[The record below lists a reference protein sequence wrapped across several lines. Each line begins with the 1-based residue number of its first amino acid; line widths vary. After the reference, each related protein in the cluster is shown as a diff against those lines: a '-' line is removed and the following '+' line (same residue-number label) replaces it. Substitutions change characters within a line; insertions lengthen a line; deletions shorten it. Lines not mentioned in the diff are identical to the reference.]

1 MGGAL
6 YTRQRSS
13 ACGYLPLNGDDM
25 FDPSAPHII
34 ILLIVV
40 LLLFGSSRLPGAA
53 NALGKSM
60 HIFKRSVHGQDEN
73 GQPFDKDAA
82 PLPAQTPAAPQAALP
97 VAASQ
102 APAFTPSYDGVNQQQ
117 LADLQRQ
124 VQELQRQNVGVQDS
138 VPSGTSA
145 PAPEAQP
152 SQQPF

>member
-6 YTRQRSS
+6 YTRQERS

-34 ILLIVV
+34 ILLVVV

-53 NALGKSM
+53 NALGRSM
-60 HIFKRSVHGQDEN
+60 NIFKKSVQGQDEH
-73 GQPFDKDAA
+73 GQPLDQAKAAGPAAAAA
-82 PLPAQTPAAPQAALP
+82 PPPSLPAA
-97 VAASQ
+97 
-102 APAFTPSYDGVNQQQ
+102 TPSYDGVNHQQ

-124 VQELQRQNVGVQDS
+124 VADLQRQNSGVQDS
-138 VPSGTSA
+138 VPSATGA
-145 PAPEAQP
+145 PAPEAQH